1 MKKKIRIILSISSD
15 IGYYLAKDW
24 LKKKIICNR
33 YL

>member
-1 MKKKIRIILSISSD
+1 MKKKIRIILSISID

-24 LKKKIICNR
+24 LKKN